1 MTLKTH
7 VLFFSSLLLAGCVAT
22 GTTKESK
29 VDPKKA
35 MATRLELGMKYL
47 DSGNRDQ
54 ALRQFVEVLE
64 HDKKN
69 AKALQGLAL
78 VHQLNGEP
86 DDAESAFKKS
96 IKYSDDKNISSA
108 RYTYGVFLTRNER
121 CPEAQIQFEEVAKDI
136 SFPQRASALYFVGR
150 CALEQN
156 NLVRAKG
163 AFKHAL
169 NLRSNISAPMLE
181 LAEMAFKEQD
191 YATSKRY
198 LDRFNQSGEAS
209 ARSLWLGIRI
219 ERIFGNKD
227 KEASQSMALK
237 NLFGYSREY
246 LEYQQFIES
255 NKR

>member
-1 MTLKTH
+1 MTLRAH
-7 VLFFSSLLLAGCVAT
+7 VLILSCFLFTGCVAS

-35 MATRLELGMKYL
+35 MSTRLELGKKYL

-54 ALRQFVEVLE
+54 ALRQFLDVLE
-64 HDKKN
+64 HDKSN
-69 AKALQGLAL
+69 PQALQGLGL

-86 DDAESAFKKS
+86 IEAESAFKKS
-96 IKYSDDKNISSA
+96 IKYADEKEIASS
-108 RYTYGVFLTRNER
+108 RYTYGVFLKRTER
-121 CPEAQIQFEEVAKDI
+121 CPEALKQFEAVAKDI
-136 SFPQRASALYFVGR
+136 SFPQRASALYFVGV
-150 CALEQN
+150 CSLEQN
-156 NLVRAKG
+156 SLVRAKG

-169 NLRSNISAPMLE
+169 NLRPKMSAPMLE

-191 YATSKRY
+191 YAESKNY
-198 LDRFNQSGEAS
+198 LDRFNVSGEAS

-219 ERIFGNKD
+219 ERIFGNRD
-227 KEASQSMALK
+227 KESSQAMALK

-255 NKR
+255 NH